1 MAESTMVTK
10 LLNLVSKRDT
20 SAREELLNLVYREL
34 HTIAQAQMNHE
45 EPGRLLQPT
54 ALVNEAYCRL
64 FGSGNAV
71 FENRRHFFSAA
82 AKTMRDIRTDDARKR
97 RRKKRGAGQQCELLE
112 DPLVFDQ
119 DPAEVLAVN
128 EALKGLE
135 QHSERMA
142 EVVMLRYFAG
152 MTIEECA
159 AALEVSP
166 RTVTKDWQF
175 AKAWLHRTL
184 SDLDTS
190 EHEDEFLRH

>member
-1 MAESTMVTK
+1 MIESTVVTK
-10 LLNLVSKRDT
+10 LLHLVNKQDT

-34 HTIAQAQMNHE
+34 HSIARSQMNQE
-45 EPGRLLQPT
+45 EPGRMLQPT

-64 FGSGNAV
+64 FGSENAV

-97 RRKKRGAGQQCELLE
+97 RCKKRGAGQQSELLE
-112 DPLVFDQ
+112 DPPVFDQ

-128 EALKGLE
+128 EAIKGLE

-159 AALEVSP
+159 AALEVST

-175 AKAWLHRTL
+175 AKAWLHRAL
-184 SDLDTS
+184 SDIDTS
-190 EHEDEFLRH
+190 EQDDEFVRH